1 MKKILV
7 LFAHPALQK
16 SRVNSEILKQ
26 LQSLDG
32 VTVHD
37 LYQEYPEFDI
47 DVAAEQELLAAH
59 DIIVFH
65 HPMFWYS
72 TPAILKEWQ
81 DLVLEHNWA
90 FGKNGD
96 ALKGKLFMPLITTGG
111 PAEAYCAAGY
121 NRFTI
126 RQLLAPVE
134 QTAMLCKM
142 QYLPPYAVHGTHSI
156 TDEKIA
162 EHVQNVKLLVEKLQ
176 QDQLP
181 AEVVASSDYMNVHL
195 TD

>member
-1 MKKILV
+1 MKKVLV

-16 SRVNSEILKQ
+16 SRVNSQILEH
-26 LQSLDG
+26 LRGLEN

-47 DVAAEQELLAAH
+47 DVAAEQDLLAAH

-90 FGKNGD
+90 FGKDGN
-96 ALKGKLFMPLITTGG
+96 ALKDKMFMPLVTTGG
-111 PAEAYCAAGY
+111 PAEAYCAEGH
-121 NRFTI
+121 NRFTV

-134 QTAMLCKM
+134 QTAVLCKM
-142 QYLPPYAVHGTHSI
+142 RYLPPYAVHGTHSI
-156 TDEKIA
+156 TEEQIAKHAHKIKQ
-162 EHVQNVKLLVEKLQ
+162 VMQGLQ
-176 QDQLP
+176 QGELT
-181 AEVVASSDYMNVHL
+181 AENIAKSEYMNSHI